1 MKKDLKADATKPA
14 WLQAMAPFLA
24 DSKWAVVD
32 ARFGELPTIGVTLQA
47 ADEAGAKAITDSV
60 MQGGQQLKAQG
71 DQMKLAGP
79 QFAGM
84 ADAMTSLS
92 DALKPMQSGSKVSLN
107 IDAKAVGPAVSN
119 LLPFMM
125 MGGAH

>member
-1 MKKDLKADATKPA
+1 
-14 WLQAMAPFLA
+14 
-24 DSKWAVVD
+24 
-32 ARFGELPTIGVTLQA
+32 
-47 ADEAGAKAITDSV
+47 
-60 MQGGQQLKAQG
+60 
-71 DQMKLAGP
+71 
-79 QFAGM
+79 
-84 ADAMTSLS
+84 MTSLS